1 MDKVTID
8 NNNGVMLCAD
18 SFFEGDK
25 NDKKIATGK
34 HKGEYQVRIQP
45 INKITGKRESWP
57 VDYASNRSTAKALE
71 RQMWADYEDGMQLCD
86 SNAIFANEFQKY
98 VNQRKNAISPVTY
111 RDWQNSATEFKKYF
125 KNTKIKDVTERLV
138 EQFAHDFVRKHKAT
152 VGRATVIDHCLTHM
166 RSFFKELVGKVVKEN
181 PVPEQYLD
189 KFFRKSDFSVGKQ
202 QYLFTNDELEAI
214 KEQIQLEL
222 NNTTIANWGTR
233 LALWIDLETG
243 MRPGEVQAL
252 KFKNLVVEDDYPTFK
267 ISDSWS
273 DYAKKFNGALKARP
287 KGYARYCL
295 PISQSLADFVDMYQE
310 EQKNFLNRHNLTNP
324 KGLIFLNLHD
334 YRTCANNI
342 PITQRSM
349 NEMLKK
355 ICLKLGISGNG
366 SQLSMYSFRHTL
378 CTKLANKPGMS
389 YPWAAERMG
398 NSLSIFMRVY
408 VKADRDVNRKMMDNW
423 MA

>member
-1 MDKVTID
+1 MGPSDGFIIFLKV
-8 NNNGVMLCAD
+8 
-18 SFFEGDK
+18 
-25 NDKKIATGK
+25 KKMTTGK
-34 HKGEYQVRIQP
+34 HKGKYQVRIQP

-71 RQMWADYEDGMQLCD
+71 RKMWADYEEGMQLAD
-86 SNAIFANEFQKY
+86 GNAVFAGEFRKY
-98 VNQRKNAISPVTY
+98 VNRKKNTISPVTY

-152 VGRATVIDHCLTHM
+152 VGRATVIDHRLTHM

-295 PISQSLADFVDMYQE
+295 PISQALVDFVNVFKE
-310 EQKNFLNRHNLTNP
+310 EQENFLERHYLTNP

-334 YRTCANNI
+334 YKTCANNI

-355 ICLKLGISGNG
+355 VCEKLGISGNG

-423 MA
+423 MS

>member
-1 MDKVTID
+1 MLTPFLKVIK
-8 NNNGVMLCAD
+8 MI
-18 SFFEGDK
+18 
-25 NDKKIATGK
+25 KKIATGK

-86 SNAIFANEFQKY
+86 GNAIFANEFQKY

-152 VGRATVIDHCLTHM
+152 VGRATVIDHRLTHM

-287 KGYARYCL
+287 KGYTRYCL
-295 PISQSLADFVDMYQE
+295 PISQSLSDFVDMYQE
-310 EQKNFLNRHNLTNP
+310 EQKNFLKRHNLTNP

-334 YRTCANNI
+334 YKTCANNI

-355 ICLKLGISGNG
+355 ICLELGISGNG

>member
-1 MDKVTID
+1 
-8 NNNGVMLCAD
+8 
-18 SFFEGDK
+18 
-25 NDKKIATGK
+25 
-34 HKGEYQVRIQP
+34 
-45 INKITGKRESWP
+45 
-57 VDYASNRSTAKALE
+57 
-71 RQMWADYEDGMQLCD
+71 MWADYEDGMQLCD
-86 SNAIFANEFQKY
+86 GNAIFANEFQKY

-152 VGRATVIDHCLTHM
+152 VGRATVIDHRLTHM